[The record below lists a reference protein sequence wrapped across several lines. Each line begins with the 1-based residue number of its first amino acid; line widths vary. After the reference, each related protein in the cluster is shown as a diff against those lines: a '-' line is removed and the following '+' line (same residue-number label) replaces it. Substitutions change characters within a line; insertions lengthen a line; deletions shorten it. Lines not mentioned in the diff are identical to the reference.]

1 VKPIYLTK
9 LLPEFRRRFKMLA
22 MIQSILMVSSV
33 GEPITIDR
41 KGGIKMKKAL
51 LVLGIFCLFLFLG
64 CGQGEK
70 ATQPTKSE
78 SKEAAEAVKE
88 KAGAAVETVKE
99 ETKGATEAVQEKAG
113 EATEAVQEKAGEATE
128 AVQEKAEEATAA
140 GEEKA
145 GAAVEMVKEKD
156 K

>member
-1 VKPIYLTK
+1 
-9 LLPEFRRRFKMLA
+9 MLA

-99 ETKGATEAVQEKAG
+99 ETKGATEVMKEKAG
-113 EATEAVQEKAGEATE
+113 EATEPMKEEAGSAVEMMK
-128 AVQEKAEEATAA
+128 EKAE
-140 GEEKA
+140 
-145 GAAVEMVKEKD
+145 
-156 K
+156 